1 MNIYQPYDELA
12 DTADTLHLKLSD
24 VREGMLFTV
33 HRGLPLALFLMVWF
47 IVQQLAM
54 QIPMG
59 FNYLLILLAA
69 AGIVLLFVRPYV
81 TELKITGGSIFMVK
95 KTVTGTREVNIAASE
110 IAGATLLDKKTGR
123 GGIKFILL
131 TKTKQHIVLL
141 HIPRFWMDDKHNQ
154 LIKETLQQLLHV

>member
-24 VREGMLFTV
+24 VRERMLFTV
-33 HRGLPLALFLMVWF
+33 YRGLPLALFLMVWF

-81 TELKITGGSIFMVK
+81 TELKITEGSIFMVK
-95 KTVTGTREVNIAASE
+95 KTVTGTKEINIAASE
-110 IAGATLLDKKTGR
+110 ILGATLLDKKTGR
-123 GGIKFILL
+123 GGTKFILL

-141 HIPRFWMDDKHNQ
+141 HIPRFWMDEKHNL